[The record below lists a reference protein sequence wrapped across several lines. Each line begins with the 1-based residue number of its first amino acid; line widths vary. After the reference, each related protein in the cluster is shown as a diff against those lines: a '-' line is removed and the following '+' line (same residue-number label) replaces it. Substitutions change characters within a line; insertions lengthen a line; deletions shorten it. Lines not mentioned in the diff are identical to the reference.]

1 MRDLW
6 EPVNPLP
13 QVGTGFVGESDMNRI
28 INIIG
33 VCLLAMAGA
42 LLTLSEIALAQTGAG
57 QVLTRDGVSITFDLK
72 PLASDGQLREGE
84 FADVQFRVTD
94 GASGQP
100 LSGVAP
106 GAWIDPQA
114 VARLDEADMVGQLGE
129 IGRCRHCARHLA
141 LHRLEILAILGG

>member
-1 MRDLW
+1 
-6 EPVNPLP
+6 
-13 QVGTGFVGESDMNRI
+13 MNRI

-42 LLTLSEIALAQTGAG
+42 LLTLSEIALAQTGPG
-57 QVLTRDGVSITFDLK
+57 QVLARDGVSIAFNLK
-72 PLASDGQLREGE
+72 PLAKDGQLREGE

-106 GAWIDPQA
+106 GAWIDPETVAADQA
-114 VARLDEADMVGQLGE
+114 QGREKAANPGSGRSSNPILAR
-129 IGRCRHCARHLA
+129 GRCS
-141 LHRLEILAILGG
+141 ISTAISCW